1 MIARK
6 LLVGG
11 ALLSVLFCDGSV
23 TAQDPGMFMNPLEE
37 RAIGERSHAANLAE
51 AGGPYPDQTL
61 TGYVVALG
69 KRIAQTSAKHPDQ
82 FVFSLTN
89 DPSFNASTGPG
100 GFIYINVG
108 MLAWMNDEA
117 ELVAILGHEV
127 GHAINRH
134 SAKEMSRRNVSK
146 TMYKLGMISSRFR
159 RRAPEIKEALMLK
172 NIMYNQDQ
180 EFEAD
185 QVGFLA
191 DGRLGLDTL
200 GAARAFYQM
209 EQADKWRAT
218 FIAPTGAEKPP
229 YLQVHPQPLDRVKRA
244 ITLAQQQGGT
254 ESPRNRDRF
263 LNAINGLRLPYKSDK
278 GLVYRYVRVVTVKP
292 GETAQ
297 ILAKRVAMASPLA
310 HLLAINGLDSTD
322 QVKSGMRIK
331 IVTSS

>member
-11 ALLSVLFCDGSV
+11 ALLSVLLCSGSV

-51 AGGPYPDQTL
+51 SGGPYPDQAL
-61 TGYVVALG
+61 TSYVVALA
-69 KRIAQTSAKHPDQ
+69 KRIAQVSAKHPDQ

-100 GFIYINVG
+100 GFVYINAG
-108 MLAWMNDEA
+108 LLAWMNDEA

-127 GHAINRH
+127 GHAVNRH

-172 NIMYNQDQ
+172 NITYNQEQ
-180 EFEAD
+180 EFQAD

-191 DGRLGLDTL
+191 DGRLGLDSL

-218 FIAPTGAEKPP
+218 YIVPTGAEKPA
-229 YLQVHPQPLDRVKRA
+229 YLQVHPQPIDRVKRA
-244 ITLAQQQGGT
+244 LALAQQQGGT
-254 ESPRNRDRF
+254 DAPRNRDRF
-263 LNAINGLRLPYKSDK
+263 LNAINGLRLTYKSDK
-278 GLVYRYVRVVTVKP
+278 GPVYGYVRVITVKQ
-292 GETAQ
+292 GDTAQ
-297 ILAKRVAMASPLA
+297 NLAKRVAMPSPLA
-310 HLLAINGLDSTD
+310 HLLAVNGLDTPD
-322 QVKSGMRIK
+322 QIKPGMRIK